1 MRVAILLSLLTL
13 FGCAT
18 DTIGGNL
25 EMRTLTT
32 GQYAAA
38 QPDGPTAVAVRSEEE
53 YARIWQEQVGSGQ
66 PPAVDFAKESVV
78 ILLAGMKRSGGYTIE
93 PVGVKLEGRT
103 LVVDATVTSPPS
115 GGIVTMALTSP
126 FAVIAVNAK
135 NFDEVRWTP

>member
-1 MRVAILLSLLTL
+1 MRAAILLSLVTL

-25 EMRTLTT
+25 EMRTLIT

-38 QPDGPTAVAVRSEEE
+38 QPEGPATVAIRSEDE
-53 YARIWQEQVGSGQ
+53 YARVWQEQIGSGQ
-66 PPAVDFAKESVV
+66 PPAIDFAKESVV

-93 PVGVKLEGRT
+93 PEGVMLEGRT
-103 LVVDATVTSPPS
+103 LVVDATVTAPPS

-126 FAVIAVNAK
+126 FAVIAVNTK